1 MQLSAYAQ
9 YYHDFNDKAKNH
21 FDIMAGYEWAHFW
34 HNTNNAYWSYYP
46 STNGD
51 ATLSWQ
57 TTQLLHLITMQHENY
72 LVSFFGRDKLFFD
85 GRSLYGN
92 SNRT

>member
-34 HNTNNAYWSYYP
+34 HNTHNSYWSYYP
-46 STNGD
+46 KTNND
-51 ATLSWQ
+51 ATLAG
-57 TTQLLHLITMQHENY
+57 TERNRTKYDYATENY
-72 LVSFFGRDKLFFD
+72 LVSFFGRANW
-85 GRSLYGN
+85 SLWMVV
-92 SNRT
+92 TW